1 MTGHAGLPSIR
12 WSLRGITDE
21 GDEAWLIRSIAGKLY
36 RCPGC
41 HGEIEIG
48 TEHTVVQYVLRL
60 GGTEHHHWHRQCA
73 EEMLLPDL
81 RDVKRV
87 PATESSQSKLEAR
100 GRERPRRRPR

>member
-1 MTGHAGLPSIR
+1 MDGGWAAPNRR
-12 WSLRGITDE
+12 WSLRGITEE
-21 GDEAWLIRSIAGKLY
+21 GDEAWLIRGIAGKLY

-41 HGEIEIG
+41 HGDIPIG

-73 EEMLLPDL
+73 EEMLLPGL

-87 PATESSQSKLEAR
+87 PATESSRSKLEAR
-100 GRERPRRRPR
+100 GRRPSGRRR